1 MYKFN
6 NEFQVKSN
14 LMFMNIS
21 KVTETIRSIGDKLF
35 KISMRKIWKLKII
48 WIIILLFFLILSL
61 IFTSSSTNDNFLTS
75 YIDKLYTIFMAF
87 TNIVIGDIH
96 PITTFSRFISA
107 LFGIIEVATIRL
119 SVTIFRV
126 R

>member
-1 MYKFN
+1 LEIKNYLDNYF
-6 NEFQVKSN
+6 V
-14 LMFMNIS
+14 
-21 KVTETIRSIGDKLF
+21 
-35 KISMRKIWKLKII
+35 
-48 WIIILLFFLILSL
+48 ILLLSL